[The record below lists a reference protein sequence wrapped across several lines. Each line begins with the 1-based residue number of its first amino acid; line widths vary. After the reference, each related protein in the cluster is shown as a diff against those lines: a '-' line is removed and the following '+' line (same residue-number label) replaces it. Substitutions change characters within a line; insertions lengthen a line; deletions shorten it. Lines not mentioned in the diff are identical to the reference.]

1 MGTSARNRTVIAAVL
16 AGSSVVGLSA
26 WWTSTKHFS
35 LMDPGQTA
43 NQAQRHRSGNDLVE
57 PQRQASDAVRPAS
70 PVPTDVVQAIAA
82 LEQAT
87 TSTAEPVPMATADQ
101 ADRLYS
107 ITKNGMDVA
116 RDRGGQNGFD
126 AQLPHDASSG
136 SSAGPTV
143 AHLPWPATR
152 EDDAAVRLH
161 SLSSP
166 MVIEFNPAEHPDG
179 LMRLDFP
186 HDTDGGTLSIAASAG
201 VECSLDGQLMEP
213 GRIYEIM
220 PGTLFTATGVVDVLI
235 QQNPQHRTP
244 PAGHG

>member
-1 MGTSARNRTVIAAVL
+1 MVIAL
-16 AGSSVVGLSA
+16 LGGGVVGLSA
-26 WWTSTKHFS
+26 WWTSTKHFL

-43 NQAQRHRSGNDLVE
+43 DQAPRHSSGMRLFD
-57 PQRQASDAVRPAS
+57 PQRQASDAERPAS
-70 PVPTDVVQAIAA
+70 PVPADVVQAIAA
-82 LEQAT
+82 LERSTPSTAGPVAMRTASATRISAT
-87 TSTAEPVPMATADQ
+87 TKNSTEGVLRPGA
-101 ADRLYS
+101 
-107 ITKNGMDVA
+107 
-116 RDRGGQNGFD
+116 QNGFD
-126 AQLPHDASSG
+126 AQAQDANSE
-136 SSAGPTV
+136 SSAGLTV

-152 EDDAAVRLH
+152 EDDAAVHLH

-166 MVIEFNPAEHPDG
+166 MVIEFNPAEHPNG
-179 LMRLDFP
+179 IMRLDFP

-220 PGTLFTATGVVDVLI
+220 PGTLFTANGVVDVLI